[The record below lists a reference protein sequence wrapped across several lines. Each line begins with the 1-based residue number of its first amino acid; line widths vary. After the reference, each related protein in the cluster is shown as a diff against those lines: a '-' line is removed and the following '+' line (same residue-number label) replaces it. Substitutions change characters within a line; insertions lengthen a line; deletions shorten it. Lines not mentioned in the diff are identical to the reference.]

1 MAKHASKDLADA
13 HRYVKSKKR
22 TWGYDLKMNK
32 SLYILAVPIIAF
44 FVIFHYAPMAGLL
57 MAFQNYE
64 PRLGILGSEW
74 VGMKNFIDFFTGS
87 NFLTILRNTL
97 VISGLGLVVGFPLEI
112 VYSLLLNEIRAKRFK
127 KISQTI
133 HYMPYFISIVVVCG
147 LIIEFVSS
155 NGVITNI
162 LVTVF
167 HFKRENLLQNPD
179 YFWMINMIS
188 GIWQSLGYGSIFFIA
203 SMTAISGELYEAAA
217 VDGAGRL
224 RRAWHITIPG
234 IMPAIMSMLIIRV
247 GSVLNVGPDK
257 ILNLY
262 NASIYSTADV
272 ISTHVQRMG
281 LERMQ
286 YGYSTAVGLFNSV
299 IGTILLLITNYI
311 SRKTTDSSLM

>member
-22 TWGYDLKMNK
+22 TWAYDLKMNK

-74 VGMKNFIDFFTGS
+74 VGMKNFIDFFTGP